1 MIDVNILR
9 MEDVLLTGIEFT
21 DDVCFSG
28 NSGQEV
34 FDYPGQFIEYREG
47 KLPNTDLSGFIIAPP
62 IDLPE

>member
-34 FDYPGQFIEYREG
+34 FDKPIEDGGNLYLVFYMKDTIMG
-47 KLPNTDLSGFIIAPP
+47 I
-62 IDLPE
+62 